1 MFFTQQ
7 NEKIYLVTNWH
18 VVSGRNAD
26 TNVVMSPTGGVPNKL
41 RVYVPKQGSNS
52 TLSFDDDFYMDVDLF
67 DEDDNRL
74 WYEKQENGRMID
86 VALVPLKETKGVITT
101 IEEAEEPFN
110 EKVPFEITSEIFII
124 GFPFGKQTGYIP
136 IWKKQVWPANQ
147 NWMWK
152 ISRTFSRIRQQGRA
166 CQALLWFFTR
176 IDP

>member
-1 MFFTQQ
+1 MEAEKAITINPYSLTSYYVDILFNDKKLSNATCFFTQQ

-124 GFPFGKQTGYIP
+124 GFRSVYKELHADRETG
-136 IWKKQVWPANQ
+136 
-147 NWMWK
+147 
-152 ISRTFSRIRQQGRA
+152 
-166 CQALLWFFTR
+166 C
-176 IDP
+176 